1 MIKGYS
7 CPLTFGGNMQK
18 AIITVVGKDKVG
30 IIASV
35 CNLLAKEDINIMDIS
50 QTITNDFFNM
60 MMIVNIDNMK
70 DEFSVVL
77 EKLNELGKELALDIK
92 MQHEDF
98 FDAMHRI

>member
-1 MIKGYS
+1 
-7 CPLTFGGNMQK
+7 
-18 AIITVVGKDKVG
+18 
-30 IIASV
+30 
-35 CNLLAKEDINIMDIS
+35 
-50 QTITNDFFNM
+50 M

>member
-1 MIKGYS
+1 
-7 CPLTFGGNMQK
+7 MQK

-60 MMIVNIDNMK
+60 MMIVNIDNMNN
-70 DEFSVVL
+70 EFSVVL
-77 EKLNELGKELALDIK
+77 DKLNELGKVLALDIK

>member
-1 MIKGYS
+1 
-7 CPLTFGGNMQK
+7 MQK

-60 MMIVNIDNMK
+60 MMIVNIDNMNN
-70 DEFSVVL
+70 EFSVVL

-92 MQHEDF
+92 MQNEDF

>member
-1 MIKGYS
+1 
-7 CPLTFGGNMQK
+7 MQK

-77 EKLNELGKELALDIK
+77 EKLNELGKELALDLNMKISL
-92 MQHEDF
+92 MRCIVF
-98 FDAMHRI
+98 R

>member
-1 MIKGYS
+1 
-7 CPLTFGGNMQK
+7 MQK

-77 EKLNELGKELALDIK
+77 EKLNE
-92 MQHEDF
+92 
-98 FDAMHRI
+98 

>member
-1 MIKGYS
+1 
-7 CPLTFGGNMQK
+7 MQK

-77 EKLNELGKELALDIK
+77 DKLNELGKVLALDIK

>member
-1 MIKGYS
+1 
-7 CPLTFGGNMQK
+7 MQK

-35 CNLLAKEDINIMDIS
+35 CNLLAEENINIMDIS
-50 QTITNDFFNM
+50 QTITNEYFNM

-77 EKLNELGKELALDIK
+77 DKLNELGKVLALGIK
-92 MQHEDF
+92 MQLEDF

>member
-1 MIKGYS
+1 
-7 CPLTFGGNMQK
+7 MQK

-50 QTITNDFFNM
+50 QTITNEYFNM
-60 MMIVNIDNMK
+60 MMIVNIDNMNN
-70 DEFSVVL
+70 EFSVVL
-77 EKLNELGKELALDIK
+77 DKLNELGKVLALDIK